1 MQNQPNPGPYPVV
14 PYIGYAVVPYI
25 GAGSQERNK
34 GQPQPQPGP
43 PPAEQPGTAE
53 PGPSGRQPGPSGRQP
68 GPSGQGPSGEPGP
81 SRQLRSKR
89 PRVPAVITLNP
100 MVEDFSPPHGGV
112 FGLHMTRKWME
123 RFEVVRKM
131 PQYRAVSVHTLA
143 KAKNGKL
150 QILSAQFGGNFVLEG
165 TWPLIMEVLMSKI
178 ISATED
184 SFKEEDAAAQMAA

>member
-1 MQNQPNPGPYPVV
+1 
-14 PYIGYAVVPYI
+14 
-25 GAGSQERNK
+25 
-34 GQPQPQPGP
+34 
-43 PPAEQPGTAE
+43 
-53 PGPSGRQPGPSGRQP
+53 
-68 GPSGQGPSGEPGP
+68 
-81 SRQLRSKR
+81 
-89 PRVPAVITLNP
+89 
-100 MVEDFSPPHGGV
+100 MVEDFGPPHGGV

-184 SFKEEDAAAQMAA
+184 SFKEEDAAAQMAAWYAHN

>member
-14 PYIGYAVVPYI
+14 PYIC
-25 GAGSQERNK
+25 AGSQERNK

-53 PGPSGRQPGPSGRQP
+53 PGPSGRQL
-68 GPSGQGPSGEPGP
+68 GPSGQGPSVEPGP

-89 PRVPAVITLNP
+89 PRVPAVITRNP
-100 MVEDFSPPHGGV
+100 MVKDFSPPHGGV

-184 SFKEEDAAAQMAA
+184 SFKEEDAARS